1 MNAKVLTALALA
13 AVLAL
18 GGLMMTHAQVQIKKD
33 TDPRI
38 DKVLE
43 QQEQILKN
51 QQEILKQLGEL
62 KSDLMQ
68 LRRRSS

>member
-1 MNAKVLTALALA
+1 MNAKVLTAVALA

-18 GGLMMTHAQVQIKKD
+18 GGLVMTHAQVQVKKD
-33 TDPRI
+33 ADPRI

-51 QQEILKQLGEL
+51 QQDILKQLGEL
-62 KSDLMQ
+62 KEGLMQ